1 MHVKVAPGMA
11 SDASYSGEVIEYS
24 RLDTVGTVTRE
35 CRQWGGVDHY
45 RINELYKIIV
55 HYSQS
60 HTVE

>member
-1 MHVKVAPGMA
+1 MHVRVAPGMA

-24 RLDTVGTVTRE
+24 RLDRHSDEGVSTM
-35 CRQWGGVDHY
+35 GGVDHY
-45 RINELYKIIV
+45 RINELYKIVV